1 MTSTRTSTVCG
12 VDIGSTNT
20 KVVLLDQQGGVVAVE
35 RRPTPRDPRT
45 NEVLP
50 RELLIA
56 VEQLMLTAAGT
67 RWQVAAVA
75 SAGGGAGGGLGD
87 PAGGA
92 PPPAISWFDPRRHT
106 LLARS
111 DFPIVDRRTAGIG

>member
-45 NEVLP
+45 NDVLP
-50 RELLIA
+50 RELLTA

-75 SAGGGAGGGLGD
+75 SAGVGEDGVLIDHEGAALT
-87 PAGGA
+87 
-92 PPPAISWFDPRRHT
+92 PAISWFDPRRDT
-106 LLARS
+106 VLARS
-111 DFPIVDRRTAGIG
+111 EFPTADRRTTG